1 MTSSERQLEE
11 ELIAK
16 LKELKYR
23 YREDVH
29 DRATLEANFR
39 DQFQQL
45 NRVKL
50 TDEEFQRL
58 LEEII
63 TPDVFTA
70 AQTVVDRKDLDRQT
84 RKEFKRFQEGCV
96 EANTNTGFL
105 VQRLISDD
113 AADKVIVC
121 TVQRLGLALE
131 ENSKRNKSREKR
143 GLATYVDQLEA
154 LRDKHTVFI
163 FDECHRSQFGD
174 NHQAIKEF
182 FPQAQIL
189 GFTGTPIFEANASTQ
204 QISGEEKTL
213 KTTQDLF
220 QPCLHEYTI
229 THAIEDYNVLR
240 FHVDYYKPDSSL
252 SPPKQGE
259 TLTKRAIVDAI
270 LAKHD
275 IATAERKFNVILAGL
290 GYVRQIRQ
298 WRRQGYHISL
308 FFLRLPN
315 AVTAIA
321 RVAERVRQ
329 GGHDI
334 SGAVIRRRFAAG
346 LKNLEQVYR
355 AEVHAWAVYDNVGQE
370 PILLQ

>member
-121 TVQRLGLALE
+121 TVQRLGLALD

-229 THAIEDYNVLR
+229 TPTPSRITTSCAFTSTTTSRTRHYPRPSKARRSLSALSSTPFSPNTTSPR
-240 FHVDYYKPDSSL
+240 PSASSTSSSPDSAMFDRS
-252 SPPKQGE
+252 GNG
-259 TLTKRAIVDAI
+259 VD
-270 LAKHD
+270 
-275 IATAERKFNVILAGL
+275 RVITSAC
-290 GYVRQIRQ
+290 
-298 WRRQGYHISL
+298 
-308 FFLRLPN
+308 FFCACRMP
-315 AVTAIA
+315 
-321 RVAERVRQ
+321 
-329 GGHDI
+329 
-334 SGAVIRRRFAAG
+334 
-346 LKNLEQVYR
+346 
-355 AEVHAWAVYDNVGQE
+355 
-370 PILLQ
+370 